1 MTTHDKIHIR
11 QAIKNDIEA
20 MVLLLKNLFEL
31 EKDFT
36 FDPNRQKAGLEN
48 LLNTGQ
54 GLVLVAE
61 HQHQVVGMCTG
72 QTVISTAEGGPALL
86 VEDVVVNS
94 EWHGQGIGRQLLDSL
109 SAWATRQGI
118 NRMQLLTDRN
128 NHEALGFYE
137 KIGWQRTELICFRT
151 YTGE

>member
-1 MTTHDKIHIR
+1 M
-11 QAIKNDIEA
+11 
-20 MVLLLKNLFEL
+20 LLKNLFEL